1 MFDAVAKPRFVTLL
15 LLLVAAPIAASAA
28 EPFTLDAV
36 RAEVK
41 KDYAG
46 VAHLPAESLAEALA
60 AKDGV
65 LLFDVREREEYA
77 VSRIHGAVRV
87 DPGIWT
93 RSFLKRYGDAVRG
106 KTVVFYCSVGVRSSK
121 LAERVRTRLG
131 ALGARAVYN
140 LDGGI
145 FAWHNEA
152 RPLTSDA
159 GATPY
164 VHPFDRHW
172 GRLVERQELARTA
185 PAP

>member
-1 MFDAVAKPRFVTLL
+1 MFDATAKLRFATLL
-15 LLLVAAPIAASAA
+15 LLLVVASTIVRAA

-41 KDYAG
+41 QDYSH
-46 VAHLPAESLAEALA
+46 VAHLPAKTLAQALA

-65 LLFDVREREEYA
+65 VLFDVREREEYK
-77 VSRIHGAVRV
+77 VSRIPGAIRV

-93 RSFLKRYGDAVRG
+93 RSFLTRHGDAVRG

-145 FAWHNEA
+145 FAWHNQA
-152 RPLTSDA
+152 RPLVSDA

-172 GRLVERQELARTA
+172 GRLVDRQELARTA